1 MPYFADGKSEGGVT
15 KCTQPAPGR
24 AGTYTGIFRAPIQ
37 SKALS
42 KMTGHFLNTKNLGL
56 DPPPF
61 KRQGK
66 ERKENLLGH
75 LLSPLPVCCL
85 QAATYP
91 MEICKVSCSC
101 AQVRLPGVEQLLD
114 VRAGGYAE
122 CRVQLPPQHRGLRG
136 IPQLCPLPPAD
147 SGTSGGLLFNRHRLP
162 EARKVVF
169 SF

>member
-24 AGTYTGIFRAPIQ
+24 AGTHTGISRAPMQ

-42 KMTGHFLNTKNLGL
+42 QMTGHFLNTKNLGL
-56 DPPPF
+56 DPSPF

-114 VRAGGYAE
+114 VRAGGCAE
-122 CRVQLPPQHRGLRG
+122 CRVQLPSPAPRSQREPSAMPLTPCRFWHLLR
-136 IPQLCPLPPAD
+136 AA
-147 SGTSGGLLFNRHRLP
+147 F
-162 EARKVVF
+162 
-169 SF
+169 